1 MVPLGWL
8 LLIAGAAFG
17 YGDAAARALRLHLAT
32 RLERATVAIGLG
44 TGCLVAIHFGLGL
57 VHLMGR
63 RASLLVIVPA
73 AAVGLWRLVRMREV
87 APAPA
92 AQPRWLRLCL
102 MLALAACA
110 AANLMGTLAPP
121 SFVDALVYHLFIAR
135 TYVLAGGLVEL
146 PSIWQS
152 YQPLGVE
159 MLFALGFSLQG
170 PVLAALAHTGLG
182 LLVAAATGL
191 IGRRVAG
198 PLGGLWAAAIF
209 YCTAMVAWEST
220 SCFVELGITA
230 FSTLGFYALL
240 RWSDDENPRWLITAA
255 FFMAVAGVCKL
266 TAIQF
271 SLVAAGLVGW
281 LSWRRRQG
289 LGVILGRIA
298 AFIGIALALGLPWY
312 VHSYL
317 WTGNPVYPF
326 APKIFG
332 KNPDYDNVWRIL
344 SSYGSG
350 HGLKDFLLA
359 PWRLFSSGARF
370 ECAQYF
376 SPLPFIVGPLIIL
389 RLKGARDRQ
398 LLAAVIA
405 IGFVLWFAS
414 AQVARYLIPLQP
426 LLAVLAADAVCGVAA
441 AGSRY
446 RSRLVTLTGLLCVG
460 FGTAST
466 LLAVRPLL
474 PVVIGRE
481 SVESY
486 LARTAVAYTAYRMVA
501 ADVPENGLI
510 LTNEGPTFYLDRPH
524 VRVHNAELLGGP
536 DRVAQLLAGRNY
548 THIFV
553 NGNAEMDASVL
564 ALGPRVRLL
573 WHREID
579 QPVSRTLGGTTK
591 VPATL
596 FEVVR

>member
-1 MVPLGWL
+1 MVALGWL
-8 LLIAGAAFG
+8 LLIAGATLG
-17 YGDAAARALRLHLAT
+17 YGDVAVRALRLRLPT
-32 RLERATVAIGLG
+32 RLERATLGIGLG
-44 TGCLVAIHFGLGL
+44 TGCLVVIHFVLGL
-57 VHLMGR
+57 MHLMGR
-63 RASLLVIVPA
+63 AASLLVIVPA
-73 AAVGLWRLVRMREV
+73 AAFGIWRMVGAREA
-87 APAPA
+87 APTPA
-92 AQPRWLRLCL
+92 AQPRWLRRCL
-102 MLALAACA
+102 WLALAACVV
-110 AANLMGTLAPP
+110 ANVMGTLAPP

-135 TYVLAGGLVEL
+135 TYVRVGGLVEL
-146 PSIWQS
+146 RSIWQS

-170 PVLAALAHTGLG
+170 AVLAALAHTGLG
-182 LLVAAATGL
+182 LLVAGATWL
-191 IGRRVAG
+191 IGRRAAG
-198 PLGGLWAAAIF
+198 PAGGLWAAAIF
-209 YCTAMVAWEST
+209 YCTAMVCWEST

-240 RWSDDENPRWLITAA
+240 RWSDDEDPRWLIAAA
-255 FFMAVAGVCKL
+255 FFMGVAGICKL

-271 SLVAAGLVGW
+271 AVVAAGLVGW

-298 AFIGIALALGLPWY
+298 VFMGIALALGLPWY

-332 KNPDYDNVWRIL
+332 KNPDYDNVWLIL
-344 SSYGSG
+344 NSYGPG
-350 HGLKDFLLA
+350 HGPKDFLLA
-359 PWRLFSSGARF
+359 PWRLFSSGALF

-376 SPLPFIVGPLIIL
+376 SPLPFIVGPLIVL

-398 LLAAVIA
+398 LLAAVVA

-474 PVVIGRE
+474 PVVLGRE

-486 LARTAVAYTAYRMVA
+486 LTRTAVSYTAYRMVA

-510 LTNEGPTFYLDRPH
+510 LTNQGPTFYLDRPH
-524 VRVHNAELLGGP
+524 VRVHDAEFLAGP
-536 DRVAQLLAGRNY
+536 DRVAKLIAGGNY

-553 NGNAEMDASVL
+553 NGYPGMEASVM
-564 ALGPRVRLL
+564 ALGPRVKLL

-579 QPVSRTLGGTTK
+579 QPVSRTFGGTTK

-596 FEVVR
+596 FEIVR